1 MDQLLHGSEY
11 NLTNIFQASHIL
23 PTYFTS
29 LLTSEITAKYEK
41 IMSALH
47 EANVQ

>member
-1 MDQLLHGSEY
+1 MDQLPHGSEY

-41 IMSALH
+41 IMSVLQ
-47 EANVQ
+47 EVKVQ

>member
-1 MDQLLHGSEY
+1 MDQLSHGSEY

-23 PTYFTS
+23 P
-29 LLTSEITAKYEK
+29 SEITAKYEK